1 MKAEDILPDRQDRI
15 RLGGVEIRK
24 GSVGAFIANARLLLE
39 EELPAAQRRQAEED
53 LRALLPA
60 IRALGLLGLFRT
72 ARRATA
78 RRRWRIGE
86 NAAGRSRERHT
97 GNWRYQSSMQL
108 SIRRCRASAL
118 TDRRAHRHVREA
130 AVAALDDVLGL
141 EVQGAILEA
150 HIGDAIGRGLAGA
163 G

>member
-60 IRALGLLGLFRT
+60 IRALGLLELFELRDARLRT
-72 ARRATA
+72 LVADWGK
-78 RRRWRIGE
+78 RRWPLLR
-86 NAAGRSRERHT
+86 AAHGH
-97 GNWRYQSSMQL
+97 WRYQSSMQL
-108 SIRRCRASAL
+108 SIRRCRASRSL
-118 TDRRAHRHVREA
+118 TGVRIGMCARLPSRRSMMYSVSKCR
-130 AVAALDDVLGL
+130 
-141 EVQGAILEA
+141 VQSSRLT
-150 HIGDAIGRGLAGA
+150 
-163 G
+163 